1 MIIKICAVFRDLWLE
16 IKTTYHNLLA
26 VRTCIDLMAIY
37 ERTCSSARTFFSS
50 MTGRLAGKQQFRAF
64 LNRELA
70 RVQETICF
78 FLRKEPA

>member
-1 MIIKICAVFRDLWLE
+1 MRRVPGTRDGN
-16 IKTTYHNLLA
+16 KNNLSQPPG
-26 VRTCIDLMAIY
+26 RETTCIDLMAIY